1 MLLQHDKTQNDK
13 GHQSVKHDESVHS
26 HDEAKS
32 KGLYEASEEQRNILM
47 NSEGITP
54 NLISF
59 VCGEFHINSHF
70 ASGLISS
77 IDNLISP
84 EVLRHSTFK
93 GYKNCTLKEGS
104 YVNIS
109 SPIVRDGNGN
119 YINLFRP
126 AVDIRGADGVTC
138 YNYTGYTISQQTP
151 IKCGD
156 NIYEKLPGFNESFVV
171 EKHVPYEQYN
181 KIDAKDM
188 GTPEPADESDM
199 VILNN
204 ASS

>member
-1 MLLQHDKTQNDK
+1 MVIILHNVDVVNESSFFGFGKNTHSIKYMNHALQHDKTQNDK

-26 HDEAKS
+26 HDETKS

-54 NLISF
+54 NLISL

-93 GYKNCTLKEGS
+93 G
-104 YVNIS
+104 
-109 SPIVRDGNGN
+109 
-119 YINLFRP
+119 
-126 AVDIRGADGVTC
+126 
-138 YNYTGYTISQQTP
+138 
-151 IKCGD
+151 
-156 NIYEKLPGFNESFVV
+156 
-171 EKHVPYEQYN
+171 
-181 KIDAKDM
+181 
-188 GTPEPADESDM
+188 
-199 VILNN
+199 
-204 ASS
+204 